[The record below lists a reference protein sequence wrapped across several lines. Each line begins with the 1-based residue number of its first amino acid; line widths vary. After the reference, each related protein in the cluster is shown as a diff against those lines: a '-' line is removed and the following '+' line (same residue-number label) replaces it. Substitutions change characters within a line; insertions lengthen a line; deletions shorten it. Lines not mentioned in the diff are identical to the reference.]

1 MSVTSG
7 GVVVIIEFENMRDLI
22 KLFKVIFEHLEN
34 NLSLKHLG
42 STEAR
47 LYGEREREREREREK
62 ERDINGEKREREKER
77 DINGEKRERE
87 EVFFKVRESE

>member
-47 LYGEREREREREREK
+47 LYGEREREREREK

>member
-47 LYGEREREREREREK
+47 LYGEREREREK

>member
-34 NLSLKHLG
+34 NLSLKHLW

-47 LYGEREREREREREK
+47 LYGERE
-62 ERDINGEKREREKER
+62 REREKER